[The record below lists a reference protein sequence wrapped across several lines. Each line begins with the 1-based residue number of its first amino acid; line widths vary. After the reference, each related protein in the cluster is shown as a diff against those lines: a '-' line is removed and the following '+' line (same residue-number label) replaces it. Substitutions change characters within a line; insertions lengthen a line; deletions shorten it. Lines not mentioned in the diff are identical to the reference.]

1 MRMFGW
7 IFLGV
12 GVVLAAISINA
23 VLDPNTIY
31 EGWER
36 FSKDPWVFGIRLGG
50 LVAIAGVVLL
60 VLAPRV
66 VSARTRIAVGRLIA
80 VMVIGFVGFAL
91 FAPVAST
98 RMCADGLNVGFC
110 ETQNWSTITGLTIN
124 GEEYNTLALIS
135 AFGFAAAAVAFLAWR
150 SRRDGKGMADS
161 PV

>member
-1 MRMFGW
+1 MRIFGW

-12 GVVLAAISINA
+12 GVVLAAISVKA

-50 LVAIAGVVLL
+50 LLAAAGAALL
-60 VLAPRV
+60 VLAPR
-66 VSARTRIAVGRLIA
+66 VSARTRIAVGQLIA
-80 VMVIGFVGFAL
+80 VVVIGFVGFAL

-110 ETQNWSTITGLTIN
+110 ETQNWSTITGLIIN
-124 GEEYNTLALIS
+124 GEAYNTLAYIS
-135 AFGFAAAAVAFLAWR
+135 ALVFAAAAVVFLVWR
-150 SRRDGKGMADS
+150 SRRAGKGMADS